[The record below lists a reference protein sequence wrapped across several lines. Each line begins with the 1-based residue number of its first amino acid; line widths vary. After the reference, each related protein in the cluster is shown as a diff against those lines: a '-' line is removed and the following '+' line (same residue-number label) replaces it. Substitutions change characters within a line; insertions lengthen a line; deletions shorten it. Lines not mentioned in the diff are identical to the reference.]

1 MVTKG
6 HIPRAWKK
14 IFLEKKFCD
23 CSRYN
28 QMPSTDQRTEMGP
41 NVCTYFWVAIYKYNC
56 WVVGGGVRDDQKDGD
71 FLRGYGRYIKN
82 HQCFSSHLSRCR
94 HIFKHMRVLP
104 RFAVLLAIKLG
115 EGKAL
120 MAWSLIKNFFCGFP
134 NWIFAAQSPARNH
147 LATKQVTTL

>member
-6 HIPRAWKK
+6 HIPHAWKK
-14 IFLEKKFCD
+14 IFLEKKCCD
-23 CSRYN
+23 FSRYN

-82 HQCFSSHLSRCR
+82 HQCFSSHMSRCLLGQAELAVWISLCVYIIIYYSIYTYYIYYNIYTILYITYIQFTYLC
-94 HIFKHMRVLP
+94 HTLLMRL
-104 RFAVLLAIKLG
+104 R
-115 EGKAL
+115 
-120 MAWSLIKNFFCGFP
+120 
-134 NWIFAAQSPARNH
+134 
-147 LATKQVTTL
+147 